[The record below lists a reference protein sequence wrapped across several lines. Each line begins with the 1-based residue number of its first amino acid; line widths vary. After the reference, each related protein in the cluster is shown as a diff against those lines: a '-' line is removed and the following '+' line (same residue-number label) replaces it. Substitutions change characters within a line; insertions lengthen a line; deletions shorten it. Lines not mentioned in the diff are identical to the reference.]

1 VAEAAVEEAE
11 KARMIVAPQTMTSQ
25 TWPPGVSGGR
35 YFMRREE
42 QIEQFAYLIRSGE
55 GKQR

>member
-1 VAEAAVEEAE
+1 MEEAE